1 MNVNELIPKPAFKV
15 QFKLSHYIFIP
26 KEAGCYIL
34 TTADNEIIYVG
45 MSDNLFYRFQQHL
58 NNAEKTN
65 PNHGGT
71 AFWFYYKI
79 YDSKDLPMLERA
91 WINQFVMNHGK
102 FLALNKINSPV
113 TEYFEAADL

>member
-15 QFKLSHYIFIP
+15 QLKLSYYIFIP

-34 TTADNEIIYVG
+34 TTFDNDIIYVG
-45 MSDNLFYRFQQHL
+45 ASDNLFYRFQQHL

-65 PNHGGT
+65 LNNNGK
-71 AFWFYYKI
+71 AIWFYYKI
-79 YDSKDLPMLERA
+79 CDSKNLPMLERA

-102 FLALNKINSPV
+102 SPALNKINSPV
-113 TEYFEAADL
+113 NKYFRVTDT